1 METRN
6 TKEDKRWESI
16 MENLDL
22 LFAKVSDMDKNQQK
36 LEASFDMSTRV
47 VEQMLRDQQ
56 NGKAN

>member
-1 METRN
+1 
-6 TKEDKRWESI
+6 